1 MNATRRAVLGAGLSL
16 AATSASAGINSHGTK
31 KSPDAD
37 LLALCAQLTAMQA
50 EWQRLWTFTTDDWG
64 LDDPPVT
71 DADRAWE
78 HYNDHVW
85 PGIHVS
91 GGTPRLPDD
100 LPGQLLDF
108 HPVTPEGV
116 RAKAAAVLAMED
128 AACYGA
134 DARNDACEMYQS
146 VLVDA
151 AGAARMLMGEDAQAS
166 PPPLPG
172 RGTT

>member
-1 MNATRRAVLGAGLSL
+1 MSATRRAILGAGLSL
-16 AATSASAGINSHGTK
+16 AATSASAGTLALAQ
-31 KSPDAD
+31 SPDAD
-37 LLALCAQLTAMQA
+37 LLALCARLSTMQA
-50 EWQRLWTFTTDDWG
+50 EWQRLWTFTSEDWG
-64 LDDPPVT
+64 LDDPAVT

-85 PGIHVS
+85 PGIHIS

-108 HPVTPEGV
+108 HPVTPEGI

-134 DARNDACEMYQS
+134 DARDDACALYHS

-151 AGAARMLMGEDAQAS
+151 AGAARMFMGEDAT
-166 PPPLPG
+166 PPLPG
-172 RGTT
+172 KDP